1 MDRHSTPTRS
11 DLECMLRDEK
21 AEPKALPLSL
31 LEDITNGFSEER
43 EIGRG
48 GFAVVYKGM
57 LENGAAVAV
66 KRISIPFMFEK
77 EFHREV
83 ECLIKASHQNVI
95 RFIGY
100 CADSQG
106 KAESYDGKFVMADV
120 QQRLLCFEYLPHGTL
135 DKYITDVSCGLDW
148 RKRYRIINGICKG
161 LHYLHE
167 NRILHLDL
175 KPPNI
180 LLDHNM
186 LPKIADFGLSRRFD
200 EKQSRAITANMCGT
214 FGYLAPEFVNGVIT
228 YRFDLYSLGVIIIE
242 ILTGKKGYH
251 DVDDAQNAPSEL
263 HHDTSKAQRE
273 TSSENFLYSWSSNSF
288 WDQRQPAQ
296 MSEVV
301 LPSLAKINS
310 ILGDEDNMVII
321 ANLSKKATSIKKLP
335 RQVEE
340 IGKQLSEMGIVVRQI
355 GTIQLTDGIVKT
367 WIGQVRKLAYRV
379 EDVMDKCSY
388 HVAELKGGF
397 LKKFATKAT
406 HYVKVFTE
414 IVDEVTEVNKE
425 IKRVMQMKDQWLKP
439 CEDSI
444 PDFIKDEDL
453 IGTEDNRI
461 LLTGWLYSEEPEN
474 TVITVSG
481 MGGLGKSALASNVYE
496 CEKFK
501 FPAHAWINVSQVYT
515 VDALLRKFDTPK
527 HHCQKALT
535 QQMSMA

>member
-251 DVDDAQNAPSEL
+251 DVDDVRTVWVLFQKRARLQN
-263 HHDTSKAQRE
+263 
-273 TSSENFLYSWSSNSF
+273 
-288 WDQRQPAQ
+288 
-296 MSEVV
+296 
-301 LPSLAKINS
+301 
-310 ILGDEDNMVII
+310 
-321 ANLSKKATSIKKLP
+321 
-335 RQVEE
+335 
-340 IGKQLSEMGIVVRQI
+340 
-355 GTIQLTDGIVKT
+355 
-367 WIGQVRKLAYRV
+367 
-379 EDVMDKCSY
+379 
-388 HVAELKGGF
+388 
-397 LKKFATKAT
+397 
-406 HYVKVFTE
+406 
-414 IVDEVTEVNKE
+414 
-425 IKRVMQMKDQWLKP
+425 
-439 CEDSI
+439 
-444 PDFIKDEDL
+444 
-453 IGTEDNRI
+453 
-461 LLTGWLYSEEPEN
+461 
-474 TVITVSG
+474 
-481 MGGLGKSALASNVYE
+481 
-496 CEKFK
+496 
-501 FPAHAWINVSQVYT
+501 
-515 VDALLRKFDTPK
+515 
-527 HHCQKALT
+527 
-535 QQMSMA
+535 